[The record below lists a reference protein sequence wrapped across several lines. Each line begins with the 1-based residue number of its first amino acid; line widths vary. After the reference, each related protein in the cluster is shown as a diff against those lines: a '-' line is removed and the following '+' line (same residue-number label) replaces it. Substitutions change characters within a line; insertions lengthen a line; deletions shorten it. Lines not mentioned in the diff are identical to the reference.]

1 MGKEDEMNAQRLE
14 RKKLHVQ
21 EVRWQPCGFKEG
33 CDGELHLQPVSKVK
47 GQPAQLS
54 EL

>member
-1 MGKEDEMNAQRLE
+1 MEEEEEMNAQRLE
-14 RKKLHVQ
+14 RKKLHVRVVQ
-21 EVRWQPCGFKEG
+21 WEPCGFKEG

-47 GQPAQLS
+47 DQHAQRS